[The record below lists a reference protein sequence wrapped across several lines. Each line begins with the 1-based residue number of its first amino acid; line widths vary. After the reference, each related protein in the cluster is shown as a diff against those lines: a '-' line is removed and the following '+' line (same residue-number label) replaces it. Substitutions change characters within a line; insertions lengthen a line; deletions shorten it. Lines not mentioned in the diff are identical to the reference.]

1 MQPKTVAVPAQPEM
15 DKPDLVR
22 RVRLECRSQIEQHFP
37 PYRQLNALREA
48 ILGLRD
54 GRETL
59 EQHEAWI
66 AACKD
71 ACDVHEANIA
81 ELSDDMIASYDVFSG
96 WPKYDGRKRRKMRDP
111 IASLEA
117 VQHKLD
123 AREVEAKPEEP
134 PAEIADLFESD
145 AYGMEA
151 ERLFKLHT
159 DLTSKIVGNMPV
171 TDAERA
177 LHSRL
182 TPHVPWLKSRG
193 AVEVL

>member
-1 MQPKTVAVPAQPEM
+1 MKPELQAIPVQPEM

-37 PYRQLNALREA
+37 PYRQFNALREA

-54 GRETL
+54 GREML
-59 EQHEAWI
+59 EQQEAWI

-96 WPKYDGRKRRKMRDP
+96 WPKYDGRKRTKKPDP

-117 VQHKLD
+117 IQHKLD
-123 AREVEAKPEEP
+123 AREVEGP
-134 PAEIADLFESD
+134 IAPTIQQFVQDELIEGETWNDGFKRLEMEWD
-145 AYGMEA
+145 RLQQKKLYGSATEQDKLDYD
-151 ERLFKLHT
+151 RLQAGLMK
-159 DLTSKIVGNMPV
+159 G
-171 TDAERA
+171 
-177 LHSRL
+177 
-182 TPHVPWLKSRG
+182 
-193 AVEVL
+193 